1 MDNKRAISLVEYIL
15 TGTLLI
21 LVIYGLFLYLNSG
34 NEVFLNY
41 VREDGLIEYLTSI
54 FLFLC
59 SLVCLYR
66 VFIYRRTKI
75 HFRTVTWAVLAFLFF
90 FAAGDEIS
98 WGQRIFGIESGEFFL
113 AHNKQSE
120 TNIHNLVVNGK
131 SVNVIIFSR
140 LLFLILTVYFLFSR
154 LIISKIGLFRD
165 LQAKFIVPLP
175 RTGHVVVMIG
185 ISLLIAVI
193 RLAKGSELNELSF
206 AIVFLMIFL
215 NPVYI
220 VDEAAEVKETS
231 FVNA

>member
-15 TGTLLI
+15 TGTLFI

-34 NEVFLNY
+34 DEVFTNY

-66 VFIYRRTKI
+66 VFMYRKTKI

-120 TNIHNLVVNGK
+120 TNLHNLVVRGK
-131 SVNVIIFSR
+131 SVNIIIFSR
-140 LLFLILTVYFLFSR
+140 LLFLVLAIYFLFSR
-154 LIISKIGLFRD
+154 LMISKIGFVRD
-165 LQAKFIVPLP
+165 LQNKFIVPLP
-175 RTGHVVVMIG
+175 RISHIVIMIV
-185 ISLLIAVI
+185 ISLLIAII
-193 RLAKGSELNELSF
+193 RLAKGSELHELSF

-220 VDEAAEVKETS
+220 VDDAAEVKEAS
-231 FVNA
+231 FVKA